1 MRILV
6 TGANGFVGRHL
17 TRHLSESGHTPLYY
31 DIQKTEDAPEDTC
44 FTGDLRDAADLS
56 QLIAKQ
62 KPDACIHLGGIAF
75 VPMGWQDPQLVYNVN
90 LVGTIN
96 LLEAFRKHAP
106 EARILTVS
114 TGEIYGRKAR
124 KKPLKEGDRMVPANP
139 YAMAKMAADLHALL
153 AAERY
158 NMHIMTA
165 RPDNHTGP
173 GQSEQFVTA
182 SFAAQIAAIAQG
194 RQKPLMRVGN
204 LDNMRNFT
212 DVRDVARAY
221 LMLIEK
227 GSPAKAYNIAS
238 GHPARIQKVL
248 EQLAQ
253 IAGVTPQIEIDPA
266 RYRPTDY
273 LPTLDTT
280 RIRKTIGWQPE
291 IPLDQTLKDIYQYAL
306 QSTAHE

>member
-17 TRHLSESGHTPLYY
+17 THELQQAGHTPLHY
-31 DIQKTEDAPEDTC
+31 DIQKNSNSPKKHV

-56 QLIAKQ
+56 QLIANQ
-62 KPDACIHLGGIAF
+62 KPDACVHLGGIAF

-90 LVGTIN
+90 LIGTIN
-96 LLEAFRKHAP
+96 VLEAFRKHAP
-106 EARILTVS
+106 DARILAVS

-124 KKPLKEGDRMVPANP
+124 KLPLKEDDRMYPANP
-139 YAMAKMAADLHALL
+139 YAMAKMACDLHALL

-173 GQSEQFVTA
+173 GQSEQFVTS
-182 SFAAQIAAIAQG
+182 SFAAQMTAIAQG
-194 RQKPLMRVGN
+194 HQKPLMRVGN
-204 LDNMRNFT
+204 LNNMRNFT

-221 LMLIEK
+221 RMLIEQ
-227 GSPAKAYNIAS
+227 GSPATAYNIAS
-238 GHPARIQKVL
+238 GVPERISTILDK
-248 EQLAQ
+248 LAS
-253 IAGVTPQIEIDPA
+253 IANVNPQIKIDPA

-280 RIRKTIGWQPE
+280 RIRETIGWKPE
-291 IPLDQTLKDIYQYAL
+291 ITIEQTLRDLYQHAL
-306 QSTAHE
+306 QSSAHE